1 MSKLIVYYKEKLVEY
16 LMNDWEIGGTQNP
29 WVCPSDRHL
38 QLRAQLKSGWSVRT
52 ATARSPTTTK
62 QQQTG
67 AISDAEQEQIRK
79 VLARAEAGRQ
89 HEEERIGKM
98 VDRLEK
104 MRTRATGN
112 GVTQCL
118 LCQTEFGL
126 LAAKSYAA
134 MCLDC
139 RKYVCQKNC
148 GVETFDQK
156 RGEPIFLCKICSEYR
171 EVIKPTPFKMWKKS
185 GAWFYKEMPTFKKP
199 AESPVCNN
207 NVSSGY
213 LTSPGIPSSSH
224 AIPSSN
230 SAWLPSSVN
239 SSGYRAGS
247 ISTTGTSPMATVIH
261 GVNADNSSNPMSPNY
276 NSRQRQLPIPPDQQ
290 QRFIAFK
297 TTPRPRITPSWVHEK
312 VQSSM
317 SIGSEDE
324 ESSSSSSIDA
334 AEFKPNTNAT
344 TTNTTAPIPSSRHHH
359 YNRPRELKHG
369 NGGPTSSTNSNSA
382 SASHLRSNMQRFTL
396 SNRSRITDTD
406 ESENDES
413 RRTTPSTS
421 PRHSLATPSSYGG
434 DDLSQ
439 NHTTLATN
447 EASDSKSIDS
457 GVVQSDHSMQ
467 QLRQQSAF
475 TTGAATAVSPPPN
488 LTTVQIA
495 QNLRNMGNVAATQW
509 NAAFGPTTMHQAP
522 PRPSTDVGSGLANS
536 ETNQTSSTVPPIPPR
551 STVLVSSVLPSTS
564 NVTTNRRSSNASTS
578 TNNSQ
583 PRASNPTSSRESLSA
598 VQPIQSARSRPI
610 STDRNTTPSLQ
621 MGSRES
627 LSIAPIENELPVESP
642 TFMSSPEEDT
652 KVIKSLEKRRW
663 SPASRLTAA
672 IGSLHSRS
680 NRSPCVK
687 SISLQYSMD
696 SAKSPPPAVIPMT
709 RKSRA
714 HKFRLL
720 SSRLSATVDEHMGG
734 NDVGKEETMPSRTPS
749 PRRPTSAS
757 SMLATI
763 NETSNNAAQARN
775 PEMDLPRRPSSAI
788 VLSNASR
795 RSGSKSSSPHLRCFC
810 FPHRSFRG
818 GTLGAIQFNL
828 TYLAEDKQL
837 VIHLIRAK
845 NLKAM
850 DKNGFSDPYVKFH
863 LIPGNAKATKLTS
876 KTIEKTLNPE
886 WNEEMIY
893 YGITEEERLKKTLR
907 VTVLD
912 RDRIGSDFLGETRV
926 ALKKLPLGQTKK
938 FNLYLEHAM
947 PAPVCCLQPEIVI
960 RVQLEKAEE
969 VERGKILL
977 SICYNIQQGS
987 LFVNIKRCA
996 ELLGMDSSGF
1006 SDPYCKVYVTSKMKT
1021 TRIFRSL
1028 TPLTSKAHRQRT
1040 AIKKRTL
1047 NPEFNEILK
1056 FIVPFKDLPKK
1067 TLEIGV
1073 YDHDVAR
1080 HDDYIG
1086 GIVLS
1091 TAAKGD
1097 RGVQWTQCIENPGKT
1112 FEYWHRL
1119 ETD

>member
-1 MSKLIVYYKEKLVEY
+1 MAPPSPILRRQTQHDPASLLAGQFPRRSSQNDVAIERDTSRLNLRKEFKD

-62 QQQTG
+62 QQQAG
-67 AISDAEQEQIRK
+67 VISDAEQEQIRK

-171 EVIKPTPFKMWKKS
+171 EVMWKKS

-207 NVSSGY
+207 NISSGY
-213 LTSPGIPSSSH
+213 LTSPGMPSSSH
-224 AIPSSN
+224 VVPTSN

-247 ISTTGTSPMATVIH
+247 ISTTGTSPLSTAIH
-261 GVNADNSSNPMSPNY
+261 GVNAENSSNPMSPNY
-276 NSRQRQLPIPPDQQ
+276 NGRQRQLPIPPDQQ
-290 QRFIAFK
+290 QRLK

-324 ESSSSSSIDA
+324 ESSSSSIDA
-334 AEFKPNTNAT
+334 TEYKPNANAT
-344 TTNTTAPIPSSRHHH
+344 TTNNTAPIPPSRHHH
-359 YNRPRELKHG
+359 YSRPRELKHG
-369 NGGPTSSTNSNSA
+369 NGGATSSTNSNSA

-475 TTGAATAVSPPPN
+475 TTGAAAVSPPPS

-495 QNLRNMGNVAATQW
+495 HNLRNMGNVAAAQW
-509 NAAFGPTTMHQAP
+509 NAAFGPTTVHQAP
-522 PRPSTDVGSGLANS
+522 LRPSMDVGSGLSNS

-551 STVLVSSVLPSTS
+551 ATVPVSSVLPSTS

-680 NRSPCVK
+680 NRPPCVK
-687 SISLQYSMD
+687 SNSLQYSMD
-696 SAKSPPPAVIPMT
+696 SAKSPPPPPVIPMT
-709 RKSRA
+709 QKTRA

-720 SSRLSATVDEHMGG
+720 SSRLSATVDEHMGD

-763 NETSNNAAQARN
+763 NETNNNAAQVQSS
-775 PEMDLPRRPSSAI
+775 EMDLPRRPSSAI

-863 LIPGNAKATKLTS
+863 LIPGNAKATKLSS

-947 PAPVCCLQPEIVI
+947 PAP
-960 RVQLEKAEE
+960 LEKAEE

-1006 SDPYCKVYVTSKMKT
+1006 SDPYCKV
-1021 TRIFRSL
+1021 SL

-1047 NPEFNEILK
+1047 NPEFNETLK

-1091 TAAKGD
+1091 TAAKAD